1 MTRGC
6 SGSPPP
12 RGTPPAAWTPGL
24 RRYILRGTMRSA
36 AFIGAVLLLP
46 AIASAAGTGAVVI
59 KTIDQKTHQRVPGVC
74 VSVDI
79 PEEGRTI
86 SCTSNRKGV
95 SRLAQVPVGT
105 RLVVVSRPGYMQM
118 TFTVRVRD
126 GSTQHIT
133 ADLYP
138 GFVECGVD
146 CWDLDLRSLPDLS
159 RTGTGWWFL
168 P

>member
-1 MTRGC
+1 MQ
-6 SGSPPP
+6 PPLLVSRASHP
-12 RGTPPAAWTPGL
+12 HATAWAPGL
-24 RRYILRGTMRSA
+24 RRYNLWGNMRSA
-36 AFIGAVLLLP
+36 ALIGAVLLLP

-59 KTIDQKTHQRVPGVC
+59 KTVDQKTHERVSGVS

-86 SCTSNRKGV
+86 SCTSNRKGFG
-95 SRLAQVPVGT
+95 RLAQVPVGT
-105 RLVVVSRPGYMQM
+105 RLVVLSCPGYMQM
-118 TFTVRVRD
+118 SFTVRVRN

-138 GFVECGVD
+138 GFVECGSD

>member
-1 MTRGC
+1 M
-6 SGSPPP
+6 
-12 RGTPPAAWTPGL
+12 
-24 RRYILRGTMRSA
+24 GTMRSVA
-36 AFIGAVLLLP
+36 LIGAVLLLP
-46 AIASAAGTGAVVI
+46 AIASAAGTGTVVI
-59 KTIDQKTHQRVPGVC
+59 KTVDRKTHERISGVS

-79 PEEGRTI
+79 SEEGRTI

-95 SRLAQVPVGT
+95 SRLAHVPVGT
-105 RLVVVSRPGYMQM
+105 RLIVVSRPGYMQM
-118 TFTVRVRD
+118 SFTVRVRD
-126 GSTQHIT
+126 GGTQHIT

-138 GFVECGVD
+138 GFVECDPD